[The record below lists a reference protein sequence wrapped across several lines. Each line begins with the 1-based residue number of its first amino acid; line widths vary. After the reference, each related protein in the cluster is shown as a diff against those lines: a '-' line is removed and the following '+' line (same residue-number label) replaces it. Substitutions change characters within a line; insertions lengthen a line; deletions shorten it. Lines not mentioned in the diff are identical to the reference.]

1 MDADA
6 DADAEALLIRQ
17 AMAGDRRAYGELVRR
32 HQGRVRALLRRLCR
46 EDAAL
51 ADDLAQ
57 DALVQAWRRL
67 EHFRGEAAFG
77 TWLYRI
83 AYNTFLMHVR
93 RPSVRSSQP
102 LDERWDADDA
112 GPAAESGADL
122 VAQGEV
128 RRALDCLS
136 EPERAVI
143 VHCYYLNLSHREAA
157 FVIGCPL
164 GTLKSHLARALQKL
178 RRRLGDDI
186 PVRI

>member
-6 DADAEALLIRQ
+6 GAEALLVRQ
-17 AMAGDRRAYGELVRR
+17 AVAGDRRAYGELVRR

-67 EHFRGEAAFG
+67 EHFRGEAAFA

-93 RPSVRSSQP
+93 RPTVRSMRAP
-102 LDERWDADDA
+102 DERWGDDA
-112 GPAAESGADL
+112 GPAAEPAGTDL
-122 VAQGEV
+122 VEQGEV
-128 RRALDCLS
+128 RRALACLS

-143 VHCYYLNLSHREAA
+143 VHCYYLDLSHSEAA

-178 RRRLGDDI
+178 RKRLGEDI

>member
-6 DADAEALLIRQ
+6 GAEALLVRQ
-17 AMAGDRRAYGELVRR
+17 AVAGDRRAYGELVRR

-67 EHFRGEAAFG
+67 EHFRGEAAFA

-83 AYNTFLMHVR
+83 AYNTFLMHAR
-93 RPSVRSSQP
+93 RPTVRSARAP
-102 LDERWDADDA
+102 DERWGDADA
-112 GPAAESGADL
+112 GLAAEPAGADL
-122 VAQGEV
+122 VEQGEV
-128 RRALDCLS
+128 RRALACLS

-143 VHCYYLNLSHREAA
+143 VHCYYLDLSHSEAA

-178 RRRLGDDI
+178 RKRLGEDI

>member
-6 DADAEALLIRQ
+6 GAEALLVRQ
-17 AMAGDRRAYGELVRR
+17 AVAGDRRAYGELVRR

-83 AYNTFLMHVR
+83 AYNTFLMHAR
-93 RPSVRSSQP
+93 RPSVRSTQA
-102 LDERWDADDA
+102 LDEHRDDDAGLTA
-112 GPAAESGADL
+112 GPAATDL
-122 VAQGEV
+122 VEQGEV
-128 RRALDCLS
+128 RRALACLS

-143 VHCYYLNLSHREAA
+143 VHCYYLDLSHSEAA

-178 RRRLGDDI
+178 RRRLGEDI

>member
-6 DADAEALLIRQ
+6 GAEALLVRQ
-17 AMAGDRRAYGELVRR
+17 AVAGDRRAYGELVRR

-83 AYNTFLMHVR
+83 AYNTFLMHAR
-93 RPSVRSSQP
+93 RPSVRSTQA
-102 LDERWDADDA
+102 LDEHRDDDAGLTA
-112 GPAAESGADL
+112 GPAATDL
-122 VAQGEV
+122 VEQGEV
-128 RRALDCLS
+128 RRALACLS

-143 VHCYYLNLSHREAA
+143 VHCYYLDLSHSEAA

-178 RRRLGDDI
+178 RKRLGEDI

>member
-6 DADAEALLIRQ
+6 GAEALLVRQ
-17 AMAGDRRAYGELVRR
+17 AVGGDRQAYGELVRR

-93 RPSVRSSQP
+93 RPSVRSTWA
-102 LDERWDADDA
+102 LDEQPNADDA
-112 GPAAESGADL
+112 SRVAEFCATDL

-128 RRALDCLS
+128 RRALACLS

-143 VHCYYLNLSHREAA
+143 VHCYYLDLSHSEAA

-178 RRRLGDDI
+178 RRRLGEDI

>member
-6 DADAEALLIRQ
+6 GAEALLVRQ

-67 EHFRGEAAFG
+67 EHFRGEAAFA

-93 RPSVRSSQP
+93 RPTVRSARAP
-102 LDERWDADDA
+102 DERWGDADA
-112 GPAAESGADL
+112 GLAAEPAGADL
-122 VAQGEV
+122 VEQGEV
-128 RRALDCLS
+128 RSALACLS

-143 VHCYYLNLSHREAA
+143 VHCYYLDLSHSEAA

-178 RRRLGDDI
+178 RKRLGEDI

>member
-6 DADAEALLIRQ
+6 GAEALLVRQ
-17 AMAGDRRAYGELVRR
+17 AVAGDRQAYGELVRR

-83 AYNTFLMHVR
+83 AYNTFLMHMR
-93 RPSVRSSQP
+93 RPVVRSTRA
-102 LDERWDADDA
+102 LDEQPGADDA
-112 GPAAESGADL
+112 SRVAESGAADL

-128 RRALDCLS
+128 RRALACLS

-143 VHCYYLNLSHREAA
+143 VHCYYLDLSHSEAA

-178 RRRLGDDI
+178 RKRLGEDI

>member
-1 MDADA
+1 MDA
-6 DADAEALLIRQ
+6 DADAEALLVRQ
-17 AMAGDRRAYGELVRR
+17 AVAGDRQAYGELVRR

-57 DALVQAWRRL
+57 EALVQAWRRL
-67 EHFRGEAAFG
+67 GHFRGEAAFA

-93 RPSVRSSQP
+93 RPSVRSTQAY
-102 LDERWDADDA
+102 DERRDDADA
-112 GPAAESGADL
+112 GPAAESAGTDL
-122 VAQGEV
+122 VEQGEV
-128 RRALDCLS
+128 RRALACLS

-143 VHCYYLNLSHREAA
+143 VHCYYLDLSHSEAA

-178 RRRLGDDI
+178 RKRLGEDI

>member
-1 MDADA
+1 MDA
-6 DADAEALLIRQ
+6 DADAEALLVRQ
-17 AMAGDRRAYGELVRR
+17 AVAGDRQAYGELVRR
-32 HQGRVRALLRRLCR
+32 HQGRVRTLLRRLCR

-83 AYNTFLMHVR
+83 AYNTFLMHMR
-93 RPSVRSSQP
+93 RPAVRSTWA
-102 LDERWDADDA
+102 LDDQWGADDA
-112 GPAAESGADL
+112 SRIAESCAADL

-128 RRALDCLS
+128 RRALACLS

-143 VHCYYLNLSHREAA
+143 VHCYYLDLSHSEAA

-178 RRRLGDDI
+178 RRRLGEDI

>member
-6 DADAEALLIRQ
+6 GAEALLVRQ
-17 AMAGDRRAYGELVRR
+17 AVAGDRRAYGELVRR

-67 EHFRGEAAFG
+67 EHFRGEAAFA

-93 RPSVRSSQP
+93 RPTVRSARAP
-102 LDERWDADDA
+102 DERWGDADA
-112 GPAAESGADL
+112 GLAAEPAGADL
-122 VAQGEV
+122 VEQGEV
-128 RRALDCLS
+128 RRALACLS

-143 VHCYYLNLSHREAA
+143 VHCYYLELSHSEAA

-178 RRRLGDDI
+178 RKRLGEDI